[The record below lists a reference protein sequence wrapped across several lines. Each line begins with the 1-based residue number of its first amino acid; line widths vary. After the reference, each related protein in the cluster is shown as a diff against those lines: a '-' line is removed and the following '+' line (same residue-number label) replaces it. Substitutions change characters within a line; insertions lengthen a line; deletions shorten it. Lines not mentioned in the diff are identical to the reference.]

1 MKTAVDKIAT
11 PSDLSAL
18 QKSLAAAR
26 DPSKPCVA
34 VCKGPG
40 CLASGGALVADALKA
55 EISKRGLQAAID
67 IRTTGCLGFCERGP
81 LVVVNPQEIF
91 YQRVTPEDVPEIVSG
106 VAEGGEAVD
115 RLLYVDPATGKKIAR
130 ESEIPFY
137 RKQTRLLFG
146 NNIRIDPTRIDDY
159 IAIGGY
165 GSLAKAL
172 FEMRPQGV
180 IDEIAVSG
188 LRGRGGGGYPTGRK
202 WDSCRKAEGD
212 IKYVI
217 CNADEGDPGAFQD
230 RSILEGNPHSVLEGM
245 LIGAYAVGA
254 REGYI
259 YVRNEYPLAVQCV
272 GVALKQARA
281 RGLLG
286 ENILGSGFSF
296 DITVNRG
303 GGAFVC
309 GESSALMASLEGRL
323 GEPRFKHVHATEKG
337 LWDRPTVLNNV
348 KTWATVTA
356 ILREGAA
363 RFAKIGTGKSTGTML
378 FSLVWKINNTGLVEV
393 PMGITQRELIFGI
406 GGGISGGKG
415 FKAVQTGGPSGG
427 CIPASLLHLPVDYDS
442 LTAAGSMMGS
452 GSLIVMDEDTCMV
465 NIARYFLSFTM
476 EESCGKCTPCREGIE
491 QMLRILDAITRG
503 EADEGDLALL
513 EELGTMVRETSLCAL
528 GGSAPNPI
536 LSTLR
541 YFRDE
546 YLAHIREKRCPAGVC
561 RALIRYSI
569 DAAKCTG
576 CGACVKACP
585 EAAISG
591 EKKKPHAIDAAKCV
605 KCGLCRDACTFDAV
619 TVG

>member
-1 MKTAVDKIAT
+1 MKTAVDRIAT
-11 PSDLSAL
+11 VADLEAL
-18 QKSLAAAR
+18 QKSLAAGR

-34 VCKGPG
+34 VCAGTG
-40 CLASGGALVADALKA
+40 CSASGGARVADAFRA
-55 EISKRGLQAAID
+55 EIAARGLQAAVD
-67 IRTTGCLGFCERGP
+67 IRTTGCHGFCERGP
-81 LVVVNPQEIF
+81 LVVIHPRGIF
-91 YQRVTPEDVPEIVSG
+91 YQKVSPDDVAEIVSRTVG
-106 VAEGGEAVD
+106 EGRVID
-115 RLLYVDPATGKKIAR
+115 RLLYVDPATGEKIVH
-130 ESEIPFY
+130 ENEVPFY
-137 RKQTRLLFG
+137 RAQTRLILG
-146 NNIRIDPTRIDDY
+146 ANGRIDPTRIEDY
-159 IAIGGY
+159 IEGGGY
-165 GSLAKAL
+165 RALAKAL
-172 FEMRPQGV
+172 FSMTPQGV
-180 IDEIAVSG
+180 VDEIAASG

-212 IKYVI
+212 VKYVI

-230 RSILEGNPHSVLEGM
+230 RSLIEGNPHRVIEGM
-245 LIGAYAVGA
+245 LIGGYAVGA

-259 YVRNEYPLAVQCV
+259 YVRNEYPLAVKHI
-272 GVALKQARA
+272 GIALEQARA

-348 KTWATVTA
+348 KTWATVGV

-363 RFAKIGTGKSTGTML
+363 WFAKIGTEKSTGTML
-378 FSLVWKINNTGLVEV
+378 FSLVGKINNTGLVEV
-393 PMGITQRELIFGI
+393 PMGITLRELVFGI
-406 GGGISGGKG
+406 GGGIPGEKQ

-452 GSLIVMDEDTCMV
+452 GSLIVMDEDACMV

-491 QMLRILDAITRG
+491 QMLGILDAITRG
-503 EADEGDLALL
+503 EAGEGDLGLL
-513 EELGTMVRETSLCAL
+513 EELGTMVGQTSLCAL

-591 EKKKPHAIDAAKCV
+591 EKKKPHLLDAAKCV
-605 KCGLCRDACTFDAV
+605 TCGLCRDACRFDAV

>member
-1 MKTAVDKIAT
+1 VERLNTL
-11 PSDLSAL
+11 SDLEAL
-18 QKSLAAAR
+18 QKSLAAGR
-26 DPSKPCVA
+26 DPSKPCIA
-34 VCKGPG
+34 VCAGTG
-40 CLASGGALVADALKA
+40 CSASGGARVADAFRA
-55 EISKRGLQAAID
+55 EIATRDLQSAIE
-67 IRTTGCLGFCERGP
+67 IRTTGCHGFCERGP
-81 LVVVNPQEIF
+81 LVVIHPRGIF
-91 YQRVTPEDVPEIVSG
+91 YQKVSPDDVAEIVSRTVG
-106 VAEGGEAVD
+106 EGRVID
-115 RLLYVDPATGKKIAR
+115 RLLYVDPATGEKIAH
-130 ESEIPFY
+130 ENEVPFY
-137 RKQTRLLFG
+137 RAQTRLILG
-146 NNIRIDPTRIDDY
+146 NNGRIDPTRIEDY
-159 IAIGGY
+159 IEGGGY
-165 GSLAKAL
+165 RTLAKAL
-172 FEMRPQGV
+172 FSMTPQGV
-180 IDEIAVSG
+180 VDEIAASG

-212 IKYVI
+212 VKYVI

-230 RSILEGNPHSVLEGM
+230 RSLLEGNPHSVIEGM
-245 LIGAYAVGA
+245 LIGGYAVGA

-259 YVRNEYPLAVQCV
+259 YVRNEYPLAVKHI
-272 GVALKQARA
+272 GIALEQARA

-296 DITVNRG
+296 SITVNRG

-309 GESSALMASLEGRL
+309 GESSALMASIEGRL
-323 GEPRFKHVHATEKG
+323 GELRFKHVHATEKG

-348 KTWATVTA
+348 KTWATVA
-356 ILREGAA
+356 VILREGAA
-363 RFAKIGTGKSTGTML
+363 WFAKIGTGKSTGTML
-378 FSLVWKINNTGLVEV
+378 FSLVGKINNTGLVEV
-393 PMGITQRELIFGI
+393 PMGITLRELVFGI
-406 GGGISGGKG
+406 GGGIPGGKQ

-491 QMLRILDAITRG
+491 QMLGILDAITRG
-503 EADEGDLALL
+503 EADEGALGLL

-591 EKKKPHAIDAAKCV
+591 EKKKPYVIDAAKCV
-605 KCGLCRDACTFDAV
+605 KCGLCRDACRFDAV